1 MRILDSNLWV
11 FAFTGTNRRAANFVE
26 DAISRETE
34 IVLDAYIVNEVLEA
48 FERST
53 LLRGEETSEAMSHF
67 LKLVRVTAVIVQ
79 DFTEAERYE
88 YDLARERQREHN
100 KLLGQILDIQTKDAP
115 ILLLAS
121 KYYNASPTVYT
132 NDEEFAEFEPT
143 AHDLPNIGIEYVPDT
158 NEAAPLPEL

>member
-67 LKLVRVTAVIVQ
+67 LRLVRATSCIIQ
-79 DFTEAERYE
+79 DLSEAERYE
-88 YDLARERQREHN
+88 YDLERQQEYN
-100 KLLGQILDIQTKDAP
+100 KLLGQILDIQAKDAP

-121 KYYNASPTVYT
+121 KYYNKSPTVYT
-132 NDEEFAEFEPT
+132 NDEDLADLSPT
-143 AHDLPNIGIEYVPDT
+143 EYGLPNIELEYVPDT
-158 NEAAPLPEL
+158 DEEAPVPKL

>member
-11 FAFTGTNRRAANFVE
+11 FAFTGTNRSAANFVE
-26 DAISRETE
+26 DTISCETE

-53 LLRGEETSEAMSHF
+53 VLPGAETSEAMSHF
-67 LKLVRVTAVIVQ
+67 LKLVRVTSGIIQ

-88 YDLARERQREHN
+88 YDLVHERQREHN

-115 ILLLAS
+115 ILLLTS

-132 NDEEFAEFEPT
+132 NDEGFAELEP
-143 AHDLPNIGIEYVPDT
+143 AEHGLPNIEIEYVPDT
-158 NEAAPLPEL
+158 DEETPIPEL